1 MMIIRD
7 PKMFSKEGLNEEAS
21 AKNELMLSLNNLKA
35 ILEAGCEASGVNENN
50 LLQECSKLQS
60 ICKRG
65 LAERC
70 LATIVGADN
79 ILIDC
84 IAKILNCNMSDI
96 KNRSLKLNLDKCPL
110 QSLNHLLQ
118 TYGCYLESQPD
129 IMNRD
134 IEHALMTLLKD
145 TAGQLKHNKIDAQI
159 VQVAEN
165 LLSIFAKFCFMH
177 ENNRQ
182 SFIQGGVAR
191 IVVDLL
197 DFSKKWEVNALTYF

>member
-1 MMIIRD
+1 MMIIKD
-7 PKMFSKEGLNEEAS
+7 PKMFSQEGLNEEAS
-21 AKNELMLSLNNLKA
+21 AKNELMSSLNNIEA
-35 ILEAGCEASGVNENN
+35 ILGAGCEASSINENN
-50 LLQECSKLQS
+50 LLQECTKLQS

-84 IAKILNCNMSDI
+84 IAKTLNCNMADI
-96 KNRSLKLNLDKCPL
+96 KNHSLKLNLDKCHL

-118 TYGCYLESQPD
+118 TYSCYLESQPD

-134 IEHALMTLLKD
+134 IEHAFMTLLKD
-145 TAGQLKHNKIDAQI
+145 AAEHLKHRKIDAL
-159 VQVAEN
+159 VAEN
-165 LLSIFAKFCFMH
+165 LLDIFGKFCFMH

-182 SFIQGGVAR
+182 LFIQGGLAR
-191 IVVDLL
+191 IVVELL
-197 DFSKKWEVNALTYF
+197 DFSEK